1 MGGEALIIDS
11 IQEIRKLEEDLELK
25 VQEAKN
31 AASESIR
38 RAQSE
43 GETQAQEIIDRANQT
58 AKEIIENKTKE
69 AEQLSDELLKKGEL
83 EFERMKNLTDEEL
96 GRAVELVLERIVI

>member
-1 MGGEALIIDS
+1 MIIDS

-43 GETQAQEIIDRANQT
+43 GEIQAQEIIDRANET
-58 AKEIIENKTKE
+58 AKEIIENRTKE
-69 AEQLSDELLKKGEL
+69 AEQVSDELLKKGEL